1 MHPTSEQAMNPPIQ
15 PGSAHDGTSLAYPI
29 TIYFDASCPLCTS
42 EMGALK
48 AHDGAERLRLV
59 DCAAAGF
66 DDADVRQAGFSPA
79 ELLRIIHARDASGRW
94 LRGVEVF
101 EAAYRAVGLRTL
113 AFLWGCR
120 LWRPLLDRLYP
131 VIARNRRVLS
141 RLGLPAA
148 VRAGLGALGNTGGVC
163 DARHC
168 ARR

>member
-1 MHPTSEQAMNPPIQ
+1 MNPALQ
-15 PGSAHDGTSLAYPI
+15 SSTVHHSASLAYPI

-48 AHDGAERLRLV
+48 AHDGADRLRLV

-66 DDADVRQAGFSPA
+66 DDADVQRAGLSQA
-79 ELLRIIHARDASGRW
+79 ELLRIIHARDGSGRW

-141 RLGLPAA
+141 RLGLPAV
-148 VRAGLGALGNTGGVC
+148 VRAGLGALGSTGGVC
-163 DARHC
+163 DARNC

>member
-1 MHPTSEQAMNPPIQ
+1 VHHSFT
-15 PGSAHDGTSLAYPI
+15 LAYPI
-29 TIYFDASCPLCTS
+29 TIYFDASCPLCAS

-48 AHDGAERLRLV
+48 AHDGADRLRLV

-66 DDADVRQAGFSPA
+66 DDADVRKAGLSQV
-79 ELLRIIHARDASGRW
+79 ELLRIIHARDGSGRW

-141 RLGLPAA
+141 RLGLPAV
-148 VRAGLGALGNTGGVC
+148 VRAGLSALGSTGGVC